1 MQWKSALL
9 FFNADCAEHMSASL
23 PASICPHRE
32 ISKIFNVSDTR
43 RGYHRLRLCNVRYY
57 HPMNQPPMDDHLNH
71 LSQPRHF
78 YPTCPTALVAMIG
91 CTGKHPMRRLQCVV
105 PYVCIYVCMSQMR
118 CASNNPAA
126 VFLRLQSRTMSLL
139 KSAATKSVSPNTA
152 CGVKVCIER
161 FLLLLLDKRS
171 TTIDYN

>member
-1 MQWKSALL
+1 
-9 FFNADCAEHMSASL
+9 
-23 PASICPHRE
+23 
-32 ISKIFNVSDTR
+32 
-43 RGYHRLRLCNVRYY
+43 
-57 HPMNQPPMDDHLNH
+57 
-71 LSQPRHF
+71 
-78 YPTCPTALVAMIG
+78 
-91 CTGKHPMRRLQCVV
+91 MRRLQCVV

-161 FLLLLLDKRS
+161 FLLLLLDKHSEHNHERTHTHIVQWVCVGAYVGRQPTLCYRAGIFTCRPVDS
-171 TTIDYN
+171 LDVSDARKGDTLCFQVTHH